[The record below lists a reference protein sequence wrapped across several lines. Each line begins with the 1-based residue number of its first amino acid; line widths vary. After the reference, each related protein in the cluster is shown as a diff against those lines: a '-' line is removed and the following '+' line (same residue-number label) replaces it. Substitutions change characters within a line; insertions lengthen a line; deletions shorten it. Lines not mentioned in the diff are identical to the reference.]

1 MVFEAAE
8 YSVEEIW
15 FNAYTVISRVNS
27 NLYSINEKPIKLEK
41 PVQWFV

>member
-8 YSVEEIW
+8 YSVEGIW
-15 FNAYTVISRVNS
+15 FIVYTVISRVNC
-27 NLYSINEKPIKLEK
+27 NLYSFNEKPIKLEK